1 MNYLAGDY
9 DEQEFERAVKHQLLQ
24 LDVNNSAI
32 SIMEEPEFLRKK
44 EKVLKSQKNLPYK
57 LNRIYEICK
66 NCHCLTPVF
75 LEFMESKTEK
85 DDIEKTINQEF
96 SVVSIRQMK
105 KTYYLQKS
113 DTKKIN
119 NIKRLNLED
128 FMEKSR
134 EEKKASPELFRME
147 DGTEKNDFGIFGI
160 VQGCDQQNLRSM
172 IFSTIISN
180 IYNLDRHSRSLTVYN
195 RELPINHKRMILS
208 TFSYNFQQKKK
219 KKIEKVKDEV
229 EQMETISEGTSL
241 TEPTTEMLESKME
254 TIRLEPMEKVEKRN
268 DLKLNIENFIR
279 PKILD
284 DPDLQIEELAEN
296 TSAVE
301 RNRRITLCLMLDNE
315 VDLQSIINEKR
326 SVNRLKIIQIISDIK
341 PYPIKLI
348 TNYEN
353 SQSDSID
360 TANFEIDKNDQI
372 TKCTIVTKFG
382 KTIVTLNGA
391 DETGSMRTK
400 VITTSRVAETAFCEI
415 LRPEMAT

>member
-1 MNYLAGDY
+1 MS
-9 DEQEFERAVKHQLLQ
+9 
-24 LDVNNSAI
+24 NNHA
-32 SIMEEPEFLRKK
+32 P
-44 EKVLKSQKNLPYK
+44 
-57 LNRIYEICK
+57 C
-66 NCHCLTPVF
+66 
-75 LEFMESKTEK
+75 
-85 DDIEKTINQEF
+85 
-96 SVVSIRQMK
+96 

-172 IFSTIISN
+172 IFSTILSN

-415 LRPEMAT
+415 LRPEKATLTDDENFEQILTDELIQAFDVYRAQVNQ